1 MIQRALLLSASGTA
15 LALVALGIGCSSG
28 TSSMQATEGGADA
41 AGSSSSGSSSGGGS
55 SSGLRGFT
63 SSGGSVIDEPQDSGS
78 GVSVMDAGTEG
89 SADGPPMETG
99 ASEAGGETGSGATS
113 EAGTSEAGA
122 DAPSAETGAEAG
134 SGDAGA
140 EAGLEVGEDTDA
152 GCVNLTVENVL
163 VWCSVSVNGGTPS
176 EAGVQVVCVPPG
188 IQQLAATALVDFEL
202 GPTPWHDTAGDMG
215 QGDPG
220 TVTGT
225 GQSAVDS
232 TTVVV
237 GDTPKCVWI
246 CCPYTD
252 GDGCPPADQDQCP

>member
-15 LALVALGIGCSSG
+15 LALAAFGIGCSSG
-28 TSSMQATEGGADA
+28 TSSMQATEGGAEA
-41 AGSSSSGSSSGGGS
+41 AGSSSSGSSSGSAS
-55 SSGLRGFT
+55 SSRLRGFT
-63 SSGGSVIDEPQDSGS
+63 SPGGSVSDEPQDSGS
-78 GVSVMDAGTEG
+78 VPEAGTDGG
-89 SADGPPMETG
+89 SADGSPMGTG
-99 ASEAGGETGSGATS
+99 GSEAGGETGSVETS
-113 EAGTSEAGA
+113 EAGTPEAGV
-122 DAPSAETGAEAG
+122 DASSAETGAEAG
-134 SGDAGA
+134 SGDAGP
-140 EAGLEVGEDTDA
+140 EAALEAGEDTDA

-163 VWCSVSVNGGTPS
+163 VWCSVSINGSTPS

-188 IQQLAATALVDFEL
+188 TQQLAATALVDFEL
-202 GPTPWHDTAGDMG
+202 GPAPWHDTAGDMG